1 MSFAR
6 WRQDGL
12 NADLVASELAK
23 GIAPLP
29 TGGLRY
35 SGSALF
41 GEPLALLE
49 TGVEFL
55 VPISDADRIAYQG
68 VLGWR

>member
-1 MSFAR
+1 
-6 WRQDGL
+6 
-12 NADLVASELAK
+12 
-23 GIAPLP
+23 
-29 TGGLRY
+29 
-35 SGSALF
+35 LF